1 MLFHTWTFAIFFI
14 VVYTVYLA
22 VRRTRFQ
29 DPWLLAASWVFYGW
43 WNPLYLI
50 LIASCTIMDWGLVVL
65 MGRAKTPGRRRL
77 WLIVSIAANPQKGC
91 LFTIRERE
99 QMVRELLKDYHNVSV
114 DSFDTLAIDHVRRH
128 NANVILRGIRTVS
141 DFEFE
146 FQMALTNRTM
156 DPGIETVFVMSDE
169 KYSFIRSSLIKEVA
183 RLGGSVKD
191 MVPPLVAKAL
201 LEKLG
206 TK

>member
-1 MLFHTWTFAIFFI
+1 MKKA
-14 VVYTVYLA
+14 VYPGS
-22 VRRTRFQ
+22 F
-29 DPWLLAASWVFYGW
+29 DPVTLGHLDVIHRGAHVF
-43 WNPLYLI
+43 
-50 LIASCTIMDWGLVVL
+50 DE
-65 MGRAKTPGRRRL
+65 
-77 WLIVSIAANPQKGC
+77 LIVSIAVNPQKGC

-99 QMVRELLKDYHNVSV
+99 QMVRELLKDYRNVSV
-114 DSFDTLAIDHVRRH
+114 DSFDTLAIDHVHRH

-156 DPGIETVFVMSDE
+156 DPDIETVFVMSDE

-201 LEKLG
+201 VEKLQ